1 MEGGGQKAEAVWGLP
16 GGRLLSRAG
25 DSVLRLW
32 DLETGLQLN
41 AIPDFGRPPMD
52 FRGDRRL
59 VDVCRATGRVIG
71 FVSGK
76 ISARDL
82 ENLDPLT
89 EFEADHGG
97 HDVHGLRVLG
107 SERVLTWTAAGS
119 LHLWSLSARKMLSQW
134 QAHDGPILGVDA
146 IPDGRILTW
155 SRDKTLRITDPDGRA
170 DPVSFVGHANAIRHG
185 MMLADGRLL
194 SWAGAAIHV
203 WDADSG
209 QLLLARTDHEN
220 EVNRVIA
227 VEGGYVSC
235 STDGSVRLRD
245 RSSLLPVAT
254 VTIPVKV
261 AGVAA
266 HPRSRVVFW
275 ANLGDELFLWDY
287 GSRAEPLRLFGHEE
301 GGVLGV
307 KVLEDGTFL
316 SWASDRTIRLWR
328 ADPEPQTLFLGDHP
342 SDPVDAVRIS
352 ADRIVTW
359 EDSGLIRCW
368 RVPRDADRGRW
379 ASAAAPVEEAGGG
392 ESEQSVCPTEPE
404 GIEGNPESGLK
415 SRREIKRKVTMDASG
430 GVRVLTDAQAARIKR
445 AGSTVLDA
453 YEWCH
458 HRLMVFTDDRR
469 LLLWDLRASE
479 RLAELELYG
488 SRFDGWSIVDDCR
501 VLVAVWLGDVRK
513 LVVLEST
520 GRVTDVKRSED
531 VSLYLLRNGNIVRT
545 QQSIVVFGYTE
556 GLVIDDPGY
565 QVSDRFTIPWVGVVP
580 MPTGWRDAR
589 RAGDAVRFR
598 DVWVESQGAFV
609 AFAQADGKWSSRW
622 HSDIEMRDWVDWS
635 NTEFLDVRKP
645 NWVCDRIQFVDG
657 VYAARTRALQM
668 MIGASPYPMRPAP
681 AARDG

>member
-1 MEGGGQKAEAVWGLP
+1 
-16 GGRLLSRAG
+16 
-25 DSVLRLW
+25 
-32 DLETGLQLN
+32 
-41 AIPDFGRPPMD
+41 
-52 FRGDRRL
+52 
-59 VDVCRATGRVIG
+59 
-71 FVSGK
+71 
-76 ISARDL
+76 
-82 ENLDPLT
+82 
-89 EFEADHGG
+89 
-97 HDVHGLRVLG
+97 
-107 SERVLTWTAAGS
+107 
-119 LHLWSLSARKMLSQW
+119 
-134 QAHDGPILGVDA
+134 
-146 IPDGRILTW
+146 
-155 SRDKTLRITDPDGRA
+155 
-170 DPVSFVGHANAIRHG
+170 
-185 MMLADGRLL
+185 
-194 SWAGAAIHV
+194 V

-287 GSRAEPLRLFGHEE
+287 GSRAEPLRLFGHK
-301 GGVLGV
+301 GCVLGV
-307 KVLEDGTFL
+307 SVLEDGTFL
-316 SWASDRTIRLWR
+316 SWASDRTVRLWR

-342 SDPVDAVRIS
+342 SDPVDAVRVS

-359 EDSGLIRCW
+359 DDSGLIRCW

-392 ESEQSVCPTEPE
+392 ESEQSVCPSEPE

-415 SRREIKRKVTMDASG
+415 SRWEMERKATMDASG
-430 GVRVLTDAQAARIKR
+430 SVRVLTDIQAQRLMR
-445 AGSTVLDA
+445 AGSTVLQA
-453 YEWCH
+453 YEWCD
-458 HRLMVFTDDRR
+458 HRLMVFTDDR

-479 RLAELELYG
+479 RLAELELCG
-488 SRFDGWSIVDDCR
+488 SFFGGWSIIDDWR
-501 VLVAVWLGDVRK
+501 VLVAVRLGDIQK

-565 QVSDRFTIPWVGVVP
+565 QVSDRFAIPWVGVVP

-589 RAGDAVRFR
+589 RAGAAVRFR

-622 HSDIEMRDWVDWS
+622 HSDIESRDWADT
-635 NTEFLDVRKP
+635 NTEFHDERKP
-645 NWVCDRIQFVDG
+645 DWVCDRIQFVDG